1 VRLFNS
7 LTRKIED
14 VVPRTERVIG
24 MYTCGPTVYSTLT
37 IGNFRTYTL
46 ADLLARSMRY
56 LGYNVKHVMN
66 ITDVGHLTGDN
77 QGDADQGDDRLEKAA
92 ATTGKTA
99 WEISTS
105 YTQEFLTHMEM
116 LNIVKPEVI
125 CKATEHIPEQIELI
139 RKLTEKGLT
148 YQIADGI
155 YFDTVKFEA
164 AGNVY
169 GELSTLDQ
177 IKEGTRLE
185 PNKEKRDPRD
195 FALWKFSPK
204 DSAKRQMEWESP
216 WGVGFPGW
224 HIECSAMSTKYLGE
238 QFEIHVGGEDLRS
251 THHPNEIA
259 QTEGATG
266 KKPFVK
272 YWVHGAFLLVDG
284 GRMGKSLGNAYT
296 VNDIKD
302 RGVSP
307 LALRY
312 FYLTG
317 HYRRQLNFTW
327 EALKA
332 AQTALGK
339 LREVVRGLKSDQ
351 TDRTSLSEE
360 KRQKIDDFQSR
371 FRGAIEDDL
380 NLPEAVAV
388 VWELTKSNVSN
399 YDKLDLLRE
408 FDQVLGLGLEQTEPM
423 REKEEIPAEI
433 EQLVGQREELRK
445 KRNYP
450 EADQLR
456 IRIEELGYKLEDRGG
471 KTRAVKND

>member
-1 VRLFNS
+1 
-7 LTRKIED
+7 
-14 VVPRTERVIG
+14 
-24 MYTCGPTVYSTLT
+24 
-37 IGNFRTYTL
+37 
-46 ADLLARSMRY
+46 
-56 LGYNVKHVMN
+56 
-66 ITDVGHLTGDN
+66 
-77 QGDADQGDDRLEKAA
+77 
-92 ATTGKTA
+92 
-99 WEISTS
+99 
-105 YTQEFLTHMEM
+105 
-116 LNIVKPEVI
+116 
-125 CKATEHIPEQIELI
+125 
-139 RKLTEKGLT
+139 
-148 YQIADGI
+148 
-155 YFDTVKFEA
+155 
-164 AGNVY
+164 
-169 GELSTLDQ
+169 
-177 IKEGTRLE
+177 
-185 PNKEKRDPRD
+185 
-195 FALWKFSPK
+195 
-204 DSAKRQMEWESP
+204 
-216 WGVGFPGW
+216 
-224 HIECSAMSTKYLGE
+224 
-238 QFEIHVGGEDLRS
+238 
-251 THHPNEIA
+251 
-259 QTEGATG
+259 
-266 KKPFVK
+266 
-272 YWVHGAFLLVDG
+272 
-284 GRMGKSLGNAYT
+284 MGKSLGNAYT

-332 AQTALGK
+332 AQTALTK